1 MEKKEVYEKLEWSKI
16 HQVAW
21 DTAKKVI
28 ESGYKPDVIVGIS
41 RGGLVPAKLLSDFLQ
56 IKDVL
61 TVKAD
66 HWGITATQD
75 KKAHLAYGLDT
86 DLSGKKVLL
95 VDDVTK
101 TGESM
106 KLSKMHIEEKKP
118 KSIKT
123 AVLYHMRDSDY
134 EPNFYGAITHSD
146 WIIFPWN
153 YREDIVNLI
162 TLITKDKGMSIKR
175 IKQEMQSRYGLEVS
189 MQELKQ
195 VLDSVEYIRK

>member
-1 MEKKEVYEKLEWSKI
+1 MEKREVYEKLEWSKI

-66 HWGITATQD
+66 HWGITATKD

-86 DLSGKKVLL
+86 DLSGKRVLL

-106 KLSKMHIEEKKP
+106 NLSKKHIEGKKP
-118 KSIKT
+118 KSIRT
-123 AVLYHMRDSDY
+123 AVLYHTRDSDY
-134 EPNFYGAITHSD
+134 EPNFYGAITQSD

-153 YREDIVNLI
+153 YRENIVNLKPH
-162 TLITKDKGMSIKR
+162 ITK
-175 IKQEMQSRYGLEVS
+175 
-189 MQELKQ
+189 
-195 VLDSVEYIRK
+195 